1 MQLLLSGLSLGKIMT
16 GVIAK
21 IKKRENFFCLGSAIE
36 ELTFFPALSKYCI
49 LL

>member
-1 MQLLLSGLSLGKIMT
+1 MQPLLSSLNLGKLVA

-21 IKKRENFFCLGSAIE
+21 IKKRENFLGSAIE